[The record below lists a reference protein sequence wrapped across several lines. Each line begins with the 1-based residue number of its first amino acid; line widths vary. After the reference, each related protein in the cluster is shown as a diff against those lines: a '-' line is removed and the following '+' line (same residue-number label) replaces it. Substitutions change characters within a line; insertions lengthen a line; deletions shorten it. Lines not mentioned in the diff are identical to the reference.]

1 MKHRASNNRKEHV
14 LMSYWIYSLIVGNCW
29 MNFTAPVFK
38 GHKMIDAQ
46 GQKGNL
52 FSLIKGKEKSIIS
65 QFLWSYFF
73 LLIFFFEETLNLKD
87 KESERTERS
96 TRHCLLH
103 HSNYHPALT
112 LPVQFSTVWCALM
125 RTHFFVLSRNQLL
138 PPRVPGFA
146 IQWTNCQ
153 FSLPKG

>member
-1 MKHRASNNRKEHV
+1 
-14 LMSYWIYSLIVGNCW
+14 

-73 LLIFFFEETLNLKD
+73 LIYLFF
-87 KESERTERS
+87 
-96 TRHCLLH
+96 
-103 HSNYHPALT
+103 
-112 LPVQFSTVWCALM
+112 
-125 RTHFFVLSRNQLL
+125 SRIIELEGQ
-138 PPRVPGFA
+138 G
-146 IQWTNCQ
+146 
-153 FSLPKG
+153 K